1 MLARMSVATSWSLLW
16 EGVQGSA
23 LATCN
28 LCDKFMS
35 LAVEEGVSFHYPW
48 VICVQHTTKQKCRQ
62 LCEVTRIRLTI
73 TKICSLGM
81 DEVTCM
87 PGCPVICVHY

>member
-16 EGVQGSA
+16 EGVQASA

-28 LCDKFMS
+28 PCDIFMS

-48 VICVQHTTKQKCRQ
+48 VICVQHTPKQKCKR
-62 LCEVTRIRLTI
+62 LCEMTGIWLNQNMFT
-73 TKICSLGM
+73 GH
-81 DEVTCM
+81 
-87 PGCPVICVHY
+87 G